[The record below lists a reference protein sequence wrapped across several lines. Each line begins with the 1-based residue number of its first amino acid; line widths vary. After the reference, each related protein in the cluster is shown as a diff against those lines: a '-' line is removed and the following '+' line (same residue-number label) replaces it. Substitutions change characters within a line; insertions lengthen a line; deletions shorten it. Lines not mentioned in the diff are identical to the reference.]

1 MVMVRSVV
9 LFNFKLRKTVL
20 VEYSHPKRYYSPGE
34 KDIKKHFLVYSKN
47 SFYLTEEKQMLR
59 FNIKI

>member
-20 VEYSHPKRYYSPGE
+20 VEYSHLKRHYNSGE
-34 KDIKKHFLVYSKN
+34 KNIKKHFLVYSKN
-47 SFYLTEEKQMLR
+47 NLGAAS
-59 FNIKI
+59 

>member
-20 VEYSHPKRYYSPGE
+20 VEYSHPKRYNSGE
-34 KDIKKHFLVYSKN
+34 N
-47 SFYLTEEKQMLR
+47 
-59 FNIKI
+59 NIKNTFLFILKIT